1 MTRAAARTVEASA
14 LKRWLLAGNTRQKL
28 LGRSLAGCR
37 FALELTNGWKTREV
51 APSQN
56 ASIVLKAPA
65 TAPIDNHHQ
74 PAVTATAAEEI
85 QTCLVLTTNLQPNPE
100 ANTVLPEHGPVPV
113 SSSSLDV
120 DIDVAADAEVIQAGG
135 GQLDSSHADYQ
146 GPYHYEKPQV
156 PLEYGVPLLPATTDA
171 PELLLPPPEGRN
183 DVFEGDDY
191 LPPAPTNS
199 RNGERDKRHARLF
212 GRRALI

>member
-1 MTRAAARTVEASA
+1 MHPSAYLISFCLLVCYANADVSEIVPKAAA
-14 LKRWLLAGNTRQKL
+14 
-28 LGRSLAGCR
+28 
-37 FALELTNGWKTREV
+37 
-51 APSQN
+51 
-56 ASIVLKAPA
+56 I
-65 TAPIDNHHQ
+65 APIDNHHQ
-74 PAVTATAAEEI
+74 PAVTAAAAAEEI

-156 PLEYGVPLLPATTDA
+156 PLEYGAPLLPATTDA
-171 PELLLPPPEGRN
+171 PALLLPAPEGRN

-199 RNGERDKRHARLF
+199 RNDERNKRHARLF
-212 GRRALI
+212 GRRVLL